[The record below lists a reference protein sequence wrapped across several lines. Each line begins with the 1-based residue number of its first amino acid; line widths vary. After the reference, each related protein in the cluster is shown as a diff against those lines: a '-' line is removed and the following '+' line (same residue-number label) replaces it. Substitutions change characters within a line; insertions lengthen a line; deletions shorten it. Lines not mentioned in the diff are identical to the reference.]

1 MVIIL
6 SNAIINIDNVTA
18 VYNKGGFLCLETTTG
33 VFFCSDHTNDALQ
46 KIAVAIS
53 EGKTFLELDDDELI
67 IAEDNDDIG
76 SDIE

>member
-6 SNAIINIDNVTA
+6 SNAIINIRNITSI
-18 VYNKGGFLCLETTTG
+18 YNKGGFLCLETTAG

-53 EGKTFLELDDDELI
+53 EGKTFLELDDELI